1 MDFLKEYGIKN
12 EVIDKMLNSYDP
24 VLIDVFLFDEGNVR
38 KVIEYF
44 QSLGIKVIDEQENY
58 IIYEIKLS
66 NIVENGQLSIKI
78 FQDNFEDIVGNI
90 MNETIK
96 LLSEKVEM
104 VQKENVALKQHNRNL
119 STLLQ
124 KRNKITP

>member
-44 QSLGIKVIDEQENY
+44 QSLGIKVIDDLLLYRIEIFSIDVEKLKQSIARFDQQELIRRINENY
-58 IIYEIKLS
+58 
-66 NIVENGQLSIKI
+66 N
-78 FQDNFEDIVGNI
+78 
-90 MNETIK
+90 TINC
-96 LLSEKVEM
+96 L
-104 VQKENVALKQHNRNL
+104 
-119 STLLQ
+119 
-124 KRNKITP
+124 